1 MDEMKL
7 NRWKERFEQE
17 VKNITIEYNSFF
29 LNEDPKEFYTIQLN
43 NSGEWAL
50 ELREDLPNEVKSRLK
65 QTLLTTK
72 LEK

>member
-50 ELREDLPNEVKSRLK
+50 ELREDLPNEVKSKLK
-65 QTLLTTK
+65 QTFLITK
-72 LEK
+72 PEK